1 MALDVGFSMLHWL
14 VYGTTVGKSKDFVP
28 DDAPGACTNMRRAS
42 LELPRALL
50 WSLRCFVLLICFGT
64 GLIGRKIDL
73 TISETKKQK
82 KLSKRPGNRRPL
94 GPLILTKALVI
105 FFHGPIEP
113 I

>member
-1 MALDVGFSMLHWL
+1 MMTRGKHGFEQGWYHHLTLCDRIRGLFVALEVGFSMPHWL
-14 VYGTTVGKSKDFVP
+14 VYGATVGKSKDFVP

-64 GLIGRKIDL
+64 RLIGRKTDL

-82 KLSKRPGNRRPL
+82 N
-94 GPLILTKALVI
+94 
-105 FFHGPIEP
+105 
-113 I
+113 